1 MPKALM
7 LEEKI
12 NPPAGVTMR
21 LTDDGEVRVSGPL
34 GTLSRRLPGGDY
46 EIVSEGE
53 ALVVR
58 GAGLRKEQRAMFGTV
73 VALIRGMIEGVTKG
87 FEKELIIAYSHFP
100 MNVKVEGSRV
110 VIENFIGERGKRYAN
125 VVGDTKVEVSGDRIR
140 VSGPDKYAVG
150 QTAANISSAC
160 NLSDYDRRVFQ
171 DGIFVRVRS

>member
-1 MPKALM
+1 
-7 LEEKI
+7 
-12 NPPAGVTMR
+12 
-21 LTDDGEVRVSGPL
+21 
-34 GTLSRRLPGGDY
+34 
-46 EIVSEGE
+46 
-53 ALVVR
+53 
-58 GAGLRKEQRAMFGTV
+58 MFGTV

-100 MNVKVEGSRV
+100 MNVKVEGNRV

-125 VVGDTKVEVSGDRIR
+125 IVGDTKVEVSGDRIR

-171 DGIFVRVRS
+171 EAPFRASSDACAWLQISEVSQGSSSIWLAISGCAQRQRAFLSRSGECNLHSFWRR